1 MIHMLNRAE
10 LILTQDLTQLNEICG
25 ILASNRIRYRVKSST
40 TLSSSGV
47 RDGRPGNTFGNSSH
61 SPTIYTIYVR
71 RDDLEYAAHLI
82 K

>member
-1 MIHMLNRAE
+1 MIHLFNRAE
-10 LILTQDLTQLNEICG
+10 LILTQDITELNQICG
-25 ILASNRIRYRVKSST
+25 ILASNRIRYRVKSNT
-40 TLSSSGV
+40 TLGSSGA

-61 SPTIYTIYVR
+61 SPIIYTIYVR